1 MKKLF
6 LFLMFFTPCF
16 FYASAMEGMKSI
28 RDFGVSSKN
37 SPQENAKRLQS
48 AIDEMS
54 GKGGAIFVEPDSDG
68 YPMSGGILLRKNV
81 SLIGVNGPVGRG
93 TNGGRGNPVGSVF
106 KIYDMERP
114 FISVQSATQIRGIQ
128 FFYPNQ
134 DIKNPKNIIEY
145 PPTIVRDK
153 SESVMGVTLSCLT
166 FFGEFCAMDFTSGN
180 SKTICEQI
188 LFEHCYGYPLGGEF
202 IKIDKCYDI
211 PRILHCHV
219 NPANQRLFKGETS
232 RNVIDSVVRRK
243 TFSYSIES
251 TDNAQLIDIF
261 TFGVFGGIK
270 LGANT
275 YGQLTN
281 FNLDCV
287 SIGILKEGA
296 QNFNRNW
303 QIAQGSIIANAGER
317 LEDVHPI
324 KISGFGHTSIANVEA
339 FSGNN
344 GALTNFAASYDFLY
358 VDSEGAPSIS
368 LSACRMRGYKSKNPI
383 TNKNPKAKIRAWA
396 CINKNLDFFEIK

>member
-1 MKKLF
+1 MKNLF
-6 LFLMFFTPCF
+6 LFLMFFMPCF
-16 FYASAMEGMKSI
+16 FCASAMEGMKSI

-54 GKGGAIFVEPDSDG
+54 GKGGAIFVEPDADG

-81 SLIGVNGPVGRG
+81 SLIGGNGPVGRG

-153 SESVMGVTLSCLT
+153 SESVMGVTLSHLT
-166 FFGEFCAMDFTSGN
+166 FFGEFCAMDFTSGKSN
-180 SKTICEQI
+180 TICEQI

-219 NPANQRLFKGETS
+219 NPANQRLFKGDTS
-232 RNVIDSVVRRK
+232 RDVIDSVVRRK

-261 TFGVFGGIK
+261 AFGVFGGIK
-270 LGANT
+270 LGANS
-275 YGQLTN
+275 YG
-281 FNLDCV
+281 
-287 SIGILKEGA
+287 
-296 QNFNRNW
+296 
-303 QIAQGSIIANAGER
+303 
-317 LEDVHPI
+317 
-324 KISGFGHTSIANVEA
+324 
-339 FSGNN
+339 
-344 GALTNFAASYDFLY
+344 
-358 VDSEGAPSIS
+358 
-368 LSACRMRGYKSKNPI
+368 
-383 TNKNPKAKIRAWA
+383 
-396 CINKNLDFFEIK
+396 